1 MSETAGFIIQEIL
14 AERKRQ
20 NEQFGVQNH
29 DPARW
34 SLILNEEVGEA
45 NKEVCEYEFATR
57 TADEQIRLQNL
68 RTELI
73 QVAAVALAFIES
85 LDRNELSSH
94 S

>member
-1 MSETAGFIIQEIL
+1 MSETSGFIVQEIL

-20 NEQFGVQNH
+20 NDRFSTQNH

-45 NKEVCEYEFATR
+45 NKEVCEVTFKDWDSVR
-57 TADEQIRLQNL
+57 TIRLQML

-73 QVAAVALAFIES
+73 QVAAVAVAFIES
-85 LDRNELSSH
+85 LDRNELSEK
-94 S
+94 